1 MILRRPSAAACRPK
15 SARRVR
21 VGGERRVSLARHRDV
36 GTQHLKSTP
45 TASFLFLDYRTP
57 ERGPEVRHAS
67 GLGHP
72 QASRHPGKKKIPFPK
87 FECCLVLNDC

>member
-36 GTQHLKSTP
+36 GTQHLKTTP
-45 TASFLFLDYRTP
+45 SASDTEGVGDGGVRVSKMSGCGGRLFVTEINCAICWGNL
-57 ERGPEVRHAS
+57 S
-67 GLGHP
+67 HP
-72 QASRHPGKKKIPFPK
+72 LAGTRFY
-87 FECCLVLNDC
+87 